1 MANNAKTHVEISN
14 QELKLILRSYLKHS
28 NNWIAIRNDI
38 RKQADLLPPVAM
50 TFYEGGQLTKVN
62 RRMSDQIKKSG
73 NKGYVP
79 KCEIKL
85 RNQRYLTK
93 EHPKQKGILQKR
105 KVT

>member
-1 MANNAKTHVEISN
+1 
-14 QELKLILRSYLKHS
+14 L
-28 NNWIAIRNDI
+28 
-38 RKQADLLPPVAM
+38 
-50 TFYEGGQLTKVN
+50 YEGGQFAKVN

-79 KCEIKL
+79 KCEEVGRMVNEIKL